1 MMEYSY
7 NRKNLTTGFFEPVEA
22 NGMKLGDNYFVKI
35 DQDMLDLISK
45 IQQETTPDNY
55 IAKWEKK
62 LGEKLFL
69 YRIDKYSCISSG
81 FGPVNC
87 DYLSKYVGDK
97 YTADMRLADKDG
109 LTRTAARKVA
119 EICYHG
125 KGDFNDAGVY
135 AAIAMILYIRNGYN
149 KKDFWANLNKEFLLG
164 LEELLKNDGSI
175 QIDEQLLGNP
185 FQEEDATIMNIMD
198 TVKKHIDYCGDE
210 SFVIFDSEIAEVI
223 KCSDRYTDEEI
234 NQALGQYVYVKEH
247 LGRSGI
253 SKESILNDDH
263 PSELFMQSLDTSA
276 YNAAMCIISFILYKH
291 FGDSVVRDGLSE
303 GVAVYR
309 KNNLSEADFWKNMC
323 RKLLYL
329 NERGW
334 L

>member
-1 MMEYSY
+1 MP
-7 NRKNLTTGFFEPVEA
+7 LVHP
-22 NGMKLGDNYFVKI
+22 
-35 DQDMLDLISK
+35 
-45 IQQETTPDNY
+45 
-55 IAKWEKK
+55 
-62 LGEKLFL
+62 
-69 YRIDKYSCISSG
+69 
-81 FGPVNC
+81 
-87 DYLSKYVGDK
+87 
-97 YTADMRLADKDG
+97 
-109 LTRTAARKVA
+109 
-119 EICYHG
+119 
-125 KGDFNDAGVY
+125 
-135 AAIAMILYIRNGYN
+135 
-149 KKDFWANLNKEFLLG
+149 FLLVRTHANQIFSS
-164 LEELLKNDGSI
+164 LNVSKNARFCC
-175 QIDEQLLGNP
+175 P
-185 FQEEDATIMNIMD
+185 FQEENATIMDIMD

-210 SFVIFDSEIAEVI
+210 SFVFFDSEIAEVI
-223 KCSDRYTDEEI
+223 KCSDNYTDEEI

-276 YNAAMCIISFILYKH
+276 FNAAMCIKSFILYKH

-309 KNNLSEADFWKNMC
+309 KNNLPEADFWKNMC